1 MGARGCVSRGSV
13 SQHTCGMSTLHVTN
27 GDSVA
32 GSLIEAGFGD
42 AVLPWRDV
50 LHDGPVPGGL
60 DAEALRNVRA
70 QFIAERGW
78 ASFERALADLTGRD
92 AQLAACGAGDK
103 LVLWFEP
110 DLYDQLQLMQILT
123 QMYLRPL
130 ANRPDITIVAS
141 DELLGPL
148 SVKELA
154 KYESKQRVVSEVYLE
169 LAASAWE
176 AFSPRGASQVESFES
191 PLLSSK
197 SYASDELA
205 VLPHMVSALARLAQ
219 EHPTAPTGLSRTER
233 QTLEVLLTRPHT
245 MADLYRAAHAP
256 KEDIVW
262 LGDWSFAWYVERL
275 MLAKHPLIKFSDGT
289 PAALGE
295 LARDGELFWK
305 RTVEITGTGR
315 AVVAGELNAIA
326 LNGIDRWIGG
336 RHIVQVF
343 DNRA

>member
-1 MGARGCVSRGSV
+1 
-13 SQHTCGMSTLHVTN
+13 MSTLHITN
-27 GDSVA
+27 GDVVA

-70 QFIAERGW
+70 QFIAERRW
-78 ASFERALADLTGRD
+78 ASYEGALADFAGRD

-123 QMYLRPL
+123 QLYLRPL
-130 ANRPDITIVAS
+130 ANRPEICIVAA

-148 SVKELA
+148 SVKALA
-154 KYESKQRVVSEVYLE
+154 KYADRQRVVSEVYLE
-169 LAASAWE
+169 LAANAWE
-176 AFSPRGASQVESFES
+176 VFSPRGASSDGSFGS
-191 PLLSSK
+191 PLLLSA
-197 SYASDELA
+197 SYASDDLA
-205 VLPHMVSALARLAQ
+205 VLPYVVPALARLAQ

-233 QTLEVLLTRPHT
+233 QTLEVLLARPHT

-275 MLAKHPLIKFSDGT
+275 MIANHPLLKFSDGN
-289 PAALGE
+289 PAVLGE
-295 LARDGELFWK
+295 LARDGEQFWK
-305 RTVEITGTGR
+305 RTVEITATGR

-336 RHIVQVF
+336 AHIVESAT
-343 DNRA
+343 R